1 MKAEMDALLYF
12 ADDVTISGY
21 NSVFSVINTSLIS
34 DVCHKSP
41 LGLHSHLSYENM
53 EVRGRHGP
61 ADPCRLDLRSGLHSC
76 LEIGLRR
83 ILNSG
88 STCSV
93 WPSTTIVCPVSR
105 EIISRSSGQQ
115 YGMLFKILKSS

>member
-41 LGLHSHLSYENM
+41 LGLHSLLPYENM
-53 EVRGRHGP
+53 EVRRRHGP
-61 ADPCRLDLRSGLHSC
+61 ADPCRLDLQSGLCSY

-83 ILNSG
+83 KKISNSG
-88 STCSV
+88 STCPMWS
-93 WPSTTIVCPVSR
+93 STIIVCP
-105 EIISRSSGQQ
+105 ISE
-115 YGMLFKILKSS
+115 K